1 MKTKLLTILFVLC
14 SGMSYA
20 APNDSVLLYNV
31 KHNRVEMERNADQVR
46 SIASI
51 TKLMTAMVALD
62 YDKDLSRRL
71 VLSRRVHSHL
81 PRQEYTREQLLNA
94 MLVKS
99 DNAAAETLA
108 EDYPGGRSAFVTA
121 MNHQAFIWGMH
132 RTQFTDPSGL
142 GVFNTSTARDVAN
155 LVHTAGGYWFIRDA
169 SSKKQIAFETK
180 YKKRIRTIRLEH
192 TSGPLLFA
200 FDNVLVSKTGLTNS
214 AGWCV
219 GLLAEQNKQEY
230 IVVVLG
236 SRNKKERLDTVKHV
250 RYNHTVD
257 INLRELEIPTTY

>member
-1 MKTKLLTILFVLC
+1 MKIILATIFALLSTLAN
-14 SGMSYA
+14 A
-20 APNDSVLLYNV
+20 ARDDSVLLYNV
-31 KHNRVEMERNADQVR
+31 SQHRVEMSRNADQIR

-71 VLSRRVHSHL
+71 MLSRAVHSYL

-108 EDYPGGRSAFVTA
+108 QDYPGGRSAFVAA
-121 MNHQAFIWGMH
+121 MNRYAYLWGMK
-132 RTQFTDPSGL
+132 RTQFVDPSGL
-142 GVFNTSTARDVAN
+142 GVFNVSTAHDVSN
-155 LVHTAGGYWFIRDA
+155 LVQTASGYWFIHDA
-169 SSKKQIAFETK
+169 SGKKQVAFETK
-180 YKKRIRTIRLEH
+180 YKKKIRTIRLDH
-192 TSGPLLFA
+192 TSGQLLFT
-200 FDNVLVSKTGLTNS
+200 FDNVLISKTGLTSS

-219 GLLAEQNKQEY
+219 GLLAEHNKQQY

-236 SRNKKERLDTVKHV
+236 SRNKKERLDTVKEI
-250 RYNHTVD
+250 RYNHIVD
-257 INLRELEIPTTY
+257 TNLRALEIPTNY